1 MAVSR
6 EGQTVRPVHVQSV
19 TNRLKNNNT
28 HMGDEEDDTKNNTHM
43 GEVEKV
49 DDTMGEEKANI
60 SMELDV
66 KVEIAGSWSK
76 NWEPVPC
83 QVYQ

>member
-1 MAVSR
+1 M
-6 EGQTVRPVHVQSV
+6 RPVHVQSV

-43 GEVEKV
+43 GEEV
-49 DDTMGEEKANI
+49 DDAIGEEKANI

-83 QVYQ
+83 QVYR